1 MEEYMKG
8 RPKKTILS
16 KSEQKKI
23 FEKAKKFVLNDLLSS
38 PKINKILMFGSLAKG
53 TFGKYEKPFKNRMY
67 SDVDI
72 LIFVENDFKIPK
84 KWKPYF
90 SCELYD
96 VFYRIK
102 LDKRILIQ
110 YMVSRKNVYQNKKHQ
125 KEAEK
130 WGVPLLLTKS
140 KHKYIIL
147 HKKN

>member
-1 MEEYMKG
+1 MEE
-8 RPKKTILS
+8 RPKKIIFS
-16 KSEQKKI
+16 KTEQKRV
-23 FEKAKKFVLNDLLSS
+23 FEKAKNFVLKDLLPN
-38 PKINKILMFGSLAKG
+38 PKINKILMFASLVTG
-53 TFGKYEKPFKNRMY
+53 TFGKYEKPFRNRIY

-72 LIFVENDFKIPK
+72 LIFVEDYFKIPTE
-84 KWKPYF
+84 WKPYF

-102 LDKRILIQ
+102 LYNKIWIQ
-110 YMVSRKNVYQNKKHQ
+110 YMVCRKSSYQNKENQ

-147 HKKN
+147 YEKKSK